1 MLMNEKNKEM
11 ERWASVVTLLSSILF
26 FVFVCL
32 FVCFVTR
39 HQYGISAV
47 VSQTSFHRKPLVASR
62 NVVCFLRLIWNQ
74 EIQI

>member
-26 FVFVCL
+26 FVCLFVCL

-39 HQYGISAV
+39 HQYEISAL
-47 VSQTSFHRKPLVASR
+47 VSRTSFRGKPVVASPR
-62 NVVCFLRLIWNQ
+62 QMSSVFSG
-74 EIQI
+74 